1 MEQIL
6 KEELEPLSVNYLERI
21 VREVLPSRM
30 VGMGTFI
37 HVVKME
43 RPLEDQEVNDTH

>member
-30 VGMGTFI
+30 VGMGIFI

-43 RPLEDQEVNDTH
+43 GPLEDQEVNDTH